1 MLLASTGPTP
11 TTTAPIFLVPNG
23 TLIVELVI
31 FIVVLGIVARVILPP
46 LQKAVSER
54 QERIRSGLEA
64 GEEGRAEAERLE
76 RARRNTL
83 DEARTEARG
92 ILESAQREAESKR
105 DAARHRGLVEYER
118 QLAVASDSIE
128 AERQATIEEVSA
140 SLEMLVVDAAQRIV
154 GASVDP
160 ARHREAI
167 ERVRA
172 QLGAADKG

>member
-1 MLLASTGPTP
+1 MLLGSTVPTP

-54 QERIRSGLEA
+54 QERIRSGLET

-76 RARRNTL
+76 RERRATL

-92 ILESAQREAESKR
+92 ILEVAQREAESKR
-105 DAARHRGLVEYER
+105 DAARHRGLVE
-118 QLAVASDSIE
+118 
-128 AERQATIEEVSA
+128 
-140 SLEMLVVDAAQRIV
+140 
-154 GASVDP
+154 
-160 ARHREAI
+160 
-167 ERVRA
+167 
-172 QLGAADKG
+172 